1 MLTPKGYSPDIT
13 ELSVSAWFYRNRTIA
28 GFDNPAR
35 SLYVSIR
42 ELVENSL
49 DACEDERV
57 LPEVSVLLHRK
68 DDSKEQDL
76 IRSGP
81 EVFELK
87 VKDNGKGIKRNDIP
101 VLIGKMLTGTKF
113 TLRQSRGTFGLG
125 GSLALLY
132 GQVTTQEPI
141 EVVTGRRDEPFGH
154 RVVMRLD
161 IETNQPIIIKEER
174 IAKSPDECG
183 TMVSFQLQGDWIR
196 SKRRII
202 EYFSQ
207 TAIIVPHA
215 SLLLETPEGEVLKYD
230 RLIDKLPIA
239 PKEMKPH
246 PRGID
251 VEMLKKM
258 IGTTRA
264 KDLTSFM
271 KKSFQRVGV
280 STAEEFLHYSQ
291 LESDRAPS
299 SLQQQEL
306 VSMMNALASYE
317 KFLPPSPK
325 SLSPAGTSI
334 LMAGVQRLSPDFA
347 VFRQRAPNVY
357 EGHPFIIETGIA
369 YGGGVGAGVKI
380 YRFANRIPL
389 LYDERSDVSY
399 RVVRDLNLKHYG
411 LRQDDPIAF
420 VVHICSTKI
429 PYKTVGKEYLGDVD
443 IVRKEIEL
451 GFKECLRE
459 LSEKVRKR
467 DRVHKQRMRE
477 TRLVNYYEFMSES
490 LSAVLE
496 REISIKKL
504 FSSVGDDYE

>member
-1 MLTPKGYSPDIT
+1 
-13 ELSVSAWFYRNRTIA
+13 
-28 GFDNPAR
+28 
-35 SLYVSIR
+35 
-42 ELVENSL
+42 
-49 DACEDERV
+49 
-57 LPEVSVLLHRK
+57 
-68 DDSKEQDL
+68 
-76 IRSGP
+76 
-81 EVFELK
+81 
-87 VKDNGKGIKRNDIP
+87 
-101 VLIGKMLTGTKF
+101 
-113 TLRQSRGTFGLG
+113 
-125 GSLALLY
+125 
-132 GQVTTQEPI
+132 
-141 EVVTGRRDEPFGH
+141 
-154 RVVMRLD
+154 
-161 IETNQPIIIKEER
+161 
-174 IAKSPDECG
+174 
-183 TMVSFQLQGDWIR
+183 
-196 SKRRII
+196 
-202 EYFSQ
+202 
-207 TAIIVPHA
+207 
-215 SLLLETPEGEVLKYD
+215 
-230 RLIDKLPIA
+230 
-239 PKEMKPH
+239 
-246 PRGID
+246 
-251 VEMLKKM
+251 
-258 IGTTRA
+258 
-264 KDLTSFM
+264 
-271 KKSFQRVGV
+271 
-280 STAEEFLHYSQ
+280 
-291 LESDRAPS
+291 
-299 SLQQQEL
+299 
-306 VSMMNALASYE
+306 MNALASYE

-334 LMAGVQRLSPDFA
+334 LMAGVQRLFPDFA

-357 EGHPFIIETGIA
+357 EGHPFIVETGIA

-443 IVRKEIEL
+443 IVRREIEL